1 MISIRL
7 TAEELSA
14 VQEAA
19 TARGLSVS
27 RYVRDSA
34 LQPVRSQ
41 IVSPLG
47 LLVAVA
53 NGTSAKATS
62 EGRLALPTDVPTATA
77 PSPGFY
83 ITSKLVSSAAS

>member
-27 RYVRDSA
+27 RYVRDGA
-34 LQPVRSQ
+34 LRHVRPRT
-41 IVSPLG
+41 VNRMG
-47 LLVAVA
+47 FLVV
-53 NGTSAKATS
+53 NTSAGTTA
-62 EGRLALPTDVPTATA
+62 PWTDVPTATA
-77 PSPGFY
+77 ASPGYFTREG
-83 ITSKLVSSAAS
+83 IVSTASA